1 LAIDNLSTSGREKK
15 LNTIGFATASNEGP
29 ENGPDVGKMY
39 RQELANTAN
48 QKRTKKERLL
58 ANPDVKRW
66 HSNLSRRSKNTAEV
80 RLRRLGRFCEEHQT
94 TPMQIIDIAMKDD
107 KGIAD
112 LLQDHITMM
121 EERGNAG
128 GYIKTT
134 MTALKSWLEH
144 FGIVVKRHLMISNV
158 NATKT
163 LKNEKI
169 PNVEDLT
176 EIFTGATLRQGTIM
190 SVIAKSG
197 LRPQVLGNIDGSDG
211 LKIMD
216 LCDLGFVNGKW
227 CFLNQ
232 PPRVIVR
239 EALSKANH
247 EYFSFLTEIAQT
259 WILAYLNDRT
269 AKGEAVTPDTP
280 VVNHLNHSPFYREQK
295 KGRKFMT
302 TSMVCRDVRE
312 AMRPKFRQRPYVLRS
327 YFRTQLLIAEAKGKV
342 SHEYAEFWFGHV
354 GDMSAR
360 YTTNKGILPEQ
371 LLSSMKESFLKCQE
385 FLDLE
390 KNVEKQ
396 KDEKTKIKVKE
407 TVENLSGDEL
417 TSVLEYVRKLHTAR
431 QR

>member
-1 LAIDNLSTSGREKK
+1 MTDDCRKK
-15 LNTIGFATASNEGP
+15 LNSSSAIVGVNEDSIT
-29 ENGPDVGKMY
+29 ESDEGKMY

-58 ANPDVKRW
+58 SNPDIRRW
-66 HSNLSRRSKNTAEV
+66 HDNLARRSKNTAHV
-80 RLRRLGRFCEEHQT
+80 RLRRLGRFCEEHEM
-94 TPMQIIDIAMKDD
+94 TPMEVIDIALKDD
-107 KGIAD
+107 KAIAD
-112 LLQDHITMM
+112 MLQDHITTM
-121 EERGNAG
+121 EEHGNAP

-144 FGIVVKRHLMISNV
+144 FGVVVKRHLIISNP
-158 NATKT
+158 NSTKT

-169 PNVEDLT
+169 PEAEDLT
-176 EIFTGATLRQGTIM
+176 TIFTGAMLRQGTVM
-190 SVIAKSG
+190 SLMAKSG

-211 LKIMD
+211 LTIMD
-216 LCDLGFVNGKW
+216 LRDLAFVNGKW

-232 PPRVIVR
+232 PPRIIVR

-247 EYFSFLTEIAQT
+247 EYFSFLTELAQT

-269 AKGEAVTPDTP
+269 AKGEAITPDTP
-280 VVNHLNHSPFYREQK
+280 VVSHLKHSPFFREQK

-302 TSMVCRDVRE
+302 TAMVCRDVRE

-390 KNVEKQ
+390 KNIEMQ

-407 TVENLSGDEL
+407 SVENLSSDEL
-417 TSVLEYVRKLHTAR
+417 VKVLEYVSKLACGKTKASS
-431 QR
+431 